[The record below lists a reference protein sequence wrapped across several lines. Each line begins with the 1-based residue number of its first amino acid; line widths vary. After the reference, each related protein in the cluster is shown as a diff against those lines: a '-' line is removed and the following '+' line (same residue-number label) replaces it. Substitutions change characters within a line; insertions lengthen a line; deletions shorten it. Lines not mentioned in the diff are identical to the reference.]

1 MGSSISHWT
10 RFTLPPSMHRG
21 SGLLCTEEVQINWKR
36 LIKQE
41 SGGEERHALESLILH
56 AFYHLIDGTVP
67 KAMAGQV
74 IRC

>member
-1 MGSSISHWT
+1 
-10 RFTLPPSMHRG
+10 MHRG